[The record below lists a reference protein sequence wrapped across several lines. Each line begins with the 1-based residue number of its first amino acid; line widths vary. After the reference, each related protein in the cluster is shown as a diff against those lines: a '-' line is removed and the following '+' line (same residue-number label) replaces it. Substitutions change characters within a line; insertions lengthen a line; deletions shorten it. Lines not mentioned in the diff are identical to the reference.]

1 VDVSLVIKQRLG
13 KLGLEQRE
21 LAAVAEVTESYI
33 SQLLTR
39 KKLPPAPDRTDIYK
53 KMEKFLK
60 LPDGNLSKLADH
72 QRKEELKRNWGELS
86 TPLFKEVREFILS
99 KCAPDKEKQL
109 RAIFEKQPFGE
120 VERFITQKLLDVAKR
135 VAKEELGSE
144 EWLHLVAQLT
154 DRSYEQMRVII
165 LEFLDTD
172 VFNMSIQNCASFLDP
187 LIETWDINLT
197 TFSMEI
203 VLNRKLAP
211 GHSTKFEF
219 VEREY
224 DRREQEPGLKEFLK
238 DGALSGTATE
248 EEIEFLK
255 KLRFK
260 GKQPTPLYYYRQ
272 LQDLRDP
279 LHFRALMTQPH
290 KTKIQVQSR
299 SMGLVAPTREHRE
312 INDLN
317 RKHELD
323 REKNALQ
330 GVAANARSRG
340 KKQKE
345 NSNLVAKRRRAIR

>member
-1 VDVSLVIKQRLG
+1 VDVSLVIKQRLE

-86 TPLFKEVREFILS
+86 TPLFKDVREFILG

-172 VFNMSIQNCASFLDP
+172 VFNVSIQNCASFLDP
-187 LIETWDINLT
+187 LIESWDINLT
-197 TFSMEI
+197 TFGMEI

-211 GHSTKFEF
+211 GHPTKFEF

-224 DRREQEPGLKEFLK
+224 DHREQEPGLKEFLK

-255 KLRFK
+255 KLRFT

-279 LHFRALMTQPH
+279 LHFRALMTQPPQPR
-290 KTKIQVQSR
+290 TQVQSR
-299 SMGLVAPTREHRE
+299 PEVSVAPMHKYRGDND
-312 INDLN
+312 INRQLQFDG
-317 RKHELD
+317 RKKTVQRGAEN
-323 REKNALQ
+323 K
-330 GVAANARSRG
+330 VSRG
-340 KKQKE
+340 KKQK
-345 NSNLVAKRRRAIR
+345 SKL